1 MLGRSCVMDIS
12 SLGLKLPN
20 GPSVMVC
27 SVILAFGRLRQEDC
41 KFEVSLDYMLR
52 FCLKTKKKTKKKKQN
67 KKDEKKKIL
76 QMNDEMDS
84 LS

>member
-52 FCLKTKKKTKKKKQN
+52 FCLKKKKKQKKKQN